1 MSYRYVNVNKLKTKR
16 KKNQYIN
23 ELIDMYCCNLMISKR
38 EFKKKHKKE
47 VLNMFERYGYSTTT
61 EIYVTDCITSAYWY
75 KDPVCYKTEL
85 DNLNYLV
92 FDDRFDMLF
101 GEDMKY
107 NKVFLNKMK
116 KLNNQRICSNI

>member
-1 MSYRYVNVNKLKTKR
+1 MSYRYVNVNKLKSKR

-23 ELIDMYCCNLMISKR
+23 ELIDMYCCDLMISKR
-38 EFKKKHKKE
+38 EFKRKHKKE
-47 VLNMFERYGYSTTT
+47 VLSIFERYGYSTET
-61 EIYVTDCITSAYWY
+61 EMYASDCITSAYWY
-75 KDPVCYKTEL
+75 KDPICYKTEL
-85 DNLNYLV
+85 DNSNYLS
-92 FDDRFDMLF
+92 FDDKFDMLF